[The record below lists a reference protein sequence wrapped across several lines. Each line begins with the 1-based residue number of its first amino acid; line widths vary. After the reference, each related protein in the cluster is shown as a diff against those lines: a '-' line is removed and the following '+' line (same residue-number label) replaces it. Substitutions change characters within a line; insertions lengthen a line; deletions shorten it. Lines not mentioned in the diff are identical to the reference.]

1 MRLRTFYVISLL
13 LPLLGGGIVAALG
26 PGDADL
32 AAGLGPGGKAQWLY
46 PESATRGILAYGI
59 VALWLIR
66 ELRRRSPATFERL
79 LWLAPL
85 ANVAANVLV
94 LAPLVLIHGRAADLL
109 SEQGGR
115 VGLRLVV
122 LSSSALDM
130 SRWWCSYGS
139 GFGSAV
145 PSRPT
150 AGRAIRGPNQRIR
163 VVEVCDQAERLKETV
178 IAP

>member
-94 LAPLVLIHGRAADLL
+94 LARLVLIDGRAADLL

-122 LSSSALDM
+122 RLII
-130 SRWWCSYGS
+130 
-139 GFGSAV
+139 GFGYVAL
-145 PSRPT
+145 
-150 AGRAIRGPNQRIR
+150 
-163 VVEVCDQAERLKETV
+163 VVFVRERLRLSGALETDEQAERSAGRINGSE
-178 IAP
+178 

>member
-122 LSSSALDM
+122 RLII
-130 SRWWCSYGS
+130 
-139 GFGSAV
+139 GFGYVAL
-145 PSRPT
+145 
-150 AGRAIRGPNQRIR
+150 
-163 VVEVCDQAERLKETV
+163 VVFVRERLRLSGALETDEQAERSAGRINGSE
-178 IAP
+178 